1 MTAPAPSA
9 PISTSRLAHARAPA
23 ARAREARGARCRRA
37 WGEGQRGTRKAPA
50 AAEEGTKLRPSTR
63 PRPGHHGTGSGVPR
77 QAATLRDESPQ
88 KASGGAGPPGREGG
102 QREGGEGRGTRSR
115 PRALPGEGAQRGGA
129 GARARARVGKARP
142 EVARARAPG
151 GGGGGRP
158 SQRGRAGRSG
168 NCRPGSLP
176 RPGRPAAGQPEVR
189 KRLGKSL
196 TYTVNELVAPRVQF
210 LPKAASLNGALLPPT
225 HPRHLLP
232 PARPCL
238 RRGPAH
244 AQPRRPGPRTHPRP
258 GRRASRR
265 GRCGGRAG
273 LTSLWPRR
281 GPGGILGARL
291 PHTRRGAPR
300 LACGPRGAEPR
311 PPPLV
316 AQEGAFPRPELG
328 PAGPAPPPRCP
339 PRPRRSLLSLPGAF
353 CFLNQ
358 PHLSLPACLSP
369 DTNCCKFCGNCF
381 SELLGR
387 NCSSQEPV

>member
-1 MTAPAPSA
+1 M
-9 PISTSRLAHARAPA
+9 
-23 ARAREARGARCRRA
+23 
-37 WGEGQRGTRKAPA
+37 
-50 AAEEGTKLRPSTR
+50 
-63 PRPGHHGTGSGVPR
+63 
-77 QAATLRDESPQ
+77 
-88 KASGGAGPPGREGG
+88 
-102 QREGGEGRGTRSR
+102 
-115 PRALPGEGAQRGGA
+115 
-129 GARARARVGKARP
+129 
-142 EVARARAPG
+142 
-151 GGGGGRP
+151 
-158 SQRGRAGRSG
+158 
-168 NCRPGSLP
+168 
-176 RPGRPAAGQPEVR
+176 
-189 KRLGKSL
+189 
-196 TYTVNELVAPRVQF
+196 NELVAPRVQF

-273 LTSLWPRR
+273 LTSPWPRR